1 MSRVYQNPPA
11 STARRPPA
19 SRSPQRTT
27 PSTSTTN
34 RSITRS
40 ARAPT
45 RARTMH
51 TQPPRQERY
60 DNNASSED
68 DRTNIQERTT
78 HVGFV
83 D

>member
-1 MSRVYQNPPA
+1 
-11 STARRPPA
+11 
-19 SRSPQRTT
+19 
-27 PSTSTTN
+27 
-34 RSITRS
+34 
-40 ARAPT
+40 
-45 RARTMH
+45 MH

-68 DRTNIQERTT
+68 DRTNQQERTT

>member
-19 SRSPQRTT
+19 SRSPQRPT

-34 RSITRS
+34 RSITRGT
-40 ARAPT
+40 RAPT

-60 DNNASSED
+60 DNNASNED
-68 DRTNIQERTT
+68 DKTNQQERTT